1 LIRRRLEIYAP
12 VSDAGWQPE
21 FSSNLRLHGREHRAI
36 ELQTFMRNK
45 QLIAL
50 GLGIALFIYLVYET
64 GSASLAENLKLIGPK
79 IVIIVAIE
87 LIVDL
92 FNTVGWWFTFA
103 PKFRSGTF
111 GILYLVRLAGSALN
125 QVLPAASMGGEP
137 AKVMLLRPHMP
148 ATASTASVLT
158 ARVAFTFA
166 KAIFIAAGML
176 ITWHRLKLPNDLSVP
191 LLVGFILTL
200 AGLVVFLM
208 LQLRGFAQMTGRFG
222 RRVGIPQK
230 WLDEIVGASSAVDAH
245 VVDFYR
251 SRPGDFAR
259 AIVAHLFAFSF
270 GVLQV
275 SLLLAWLSLPNDWQ
289 TSLAIESFSALV
301 GFIIF
306 VVPGSVG
313 VQEVSKVL
321 IFTAL
326 GLSASAGMSVGIAF
340 RLNDIAGS
348 VIGLAVFALL
358 QGRALPRVESE

>member
-1 LIRRRLEIYAP
+1 
-12 VSDAGWQPE
+12 
-21 FSSNLRLHGREHRAI
+21 
-36 ELQTFMRNK
+36 MRNK

-50 GLGIALFIYLVYET
+50 GLGMALFGYLIYET
-64 GSASLAENLKLIGPK
+64 GPASLATNLEQIGPK
-79 IVIIVAIE
+79 IVFIIGLE

-92 FNTVGWWFTFA
+92 FNTLGWWFTFA
-103 PKFRSGTF
+103 PQFRRGTF
-111 GILYLVRLAGSALN
+111 GILCLVRLAGSALN

-137 AKVMLLRPHMP
+137 AKVMLLRPHLP
-148 ATASTASVLT
+148 VTAATASVLT
-158 ARVAFTFA
+158 ARVSFTFA

-176 ITWHRLKLPNDLSVP
+176 ITWHRLRLPNGLSTA
-191 LLVGFILTL
+191 LLAGFILTL
-200 AGLVVFLM
+200 GGLIMFLM
-208 LQLRGFAQMTGRFG
+208 LQLRGFAQVTGRLG
-222 RRVGIPQK
+222 RRIGLPKK
-230 WLDEIVGASSAVDAH
+230 WMAEIDGASSAVDAH
-245 VVDFYR
+245 VAEFYR
-251 SRPGDFAR
+251 SRPADLAR
-259 AIVAHLFAFSF
+259 SIVTHLFAFSF

-275 SLLLAWLSLPNDWQ
+275 SLLLGWLALPNDWQ
-289 TSLAIESFSALV
+289 TSLAIEAFSALV

-358 QGRALPRVESE
+358 QGRAIPRLEGH